1 LFERDSLISIAL
13 WQDCNLQTGYFM

>member
-13 WQDCNLQTGYFM
+13 WQDCNLQMGYFM